1 MVTKSCSFFH
11 IRSDVVCNI
20 YNFLIIPYNPKFL
33 PFLIIS
39 LLIKKNA
46 LPNVISLISKAKR
59 RNAVVP
65 RSFSRSWTRLTPPAI
80 AALIIWDKDKDVQR
94 CLLVIN
100 ARHGFG
106 KVTDWSNELVRII
119 NFPLG
124 RTTWI
129 CVRGFLH
136 SS

>member
-1 MVTKSCSFFH
+1 MNKIDLKNKVAVVTGGAQGFGLA
-11 IRSDVVCNI
+11 IVE
-20 YNFLIIPYNPKFL
+20 KFL
-33 PFLIIS
+33 AS
-39 LLIKKNA
+39 D
-46 LPNVISLISKAKR
+46 AK
-59 RNAVVP
+59 V
-65 RSFSRSWTRLTPPAI
+65 
-80 AALIIWDKDKDVQR
+80 IIWDKDKDVQR